1 MARIKPL
8 ETDSLGRGGN
18 ADVIPAELAPAEPA
32 EPSRS
37 ADVQHVAVKKLRLDG
52 DTDDTRVLAV
62 SVDRFCALT
71 LVFQHAGLT

>member
-1 MARIKPL
+1 M
-8 ETDSLGRGGN
+8 
-18 ADVIPAELAPAEPA
+18 IPAELVPAEPA

-62 SVDRFCALT
+62 SIDSALLRFHRAVLT
-71 LVFQHAGLT
+71 WRSVAFSCWLTRSLC